1 LWEFLQDERELEPL
15 SALTEWLQ
23 QTLGIPPYVQGRLL
37 SSILVVAVLWIARK
51 LLMAVLWR
59 RITDIRI
66 RYRIRKTSLYVV
78 VTIGTLV
85 IGRVWFEGLQSLATF
100 LGLLSAGLAIA
111 LKDLV
116 VNFAGWAFILW
127 RKPLEVG
134 DRIQIGD
141 YRGDVIDIRVFQFT
155 LLEIGNWVDAEQ
167 STGRI
172 IHIPNGMVLTEVL
185 ANYSKGFEYIWDEL
199 PVLVTFESNWKR
211 AKEILEE
218 VMEKHAGNVA
228 RGASQSVQQ
237 ANQKFLIS
245 YSKLTPI
252 VYTSVADSGVLLTMR
267 YLCNPR
273 ERRATA
279 QDIWE
284 AILDA
289 IGERN
294 DIDFAYPTQR
304 FYHNVTEGKLDA
316 RAEPPPRAP

>member
-1 LWEFLQDERELEPL
+1 MTAITD
-15 SALTEWLQ
+15 WLQ
-23 QTLGIPPYVQGRLL
+23 QNLGIPLPIQGRLL
-37 SSILVVAVLWIARK
+37 SSILVVVILWLSRK
-51 LLMAVLWR
+51 LLLAVLR
-59 RITDIRI
+59 RRVSDIRA

-78 VTIGTLV
+78 VSVGTII

-127 RKPLEVG
+127 RRPLEVG

-141 YRGDVIDIRVFQFT
+141 YRGDVVDLRVFQFT
-155 LLEIGNWVDAEQ
+155 LLEIGNWVEAEQ

-172 IHIPNGMVLTEVL
+172 IHIPNGMVLTAVL
-185 ANYSKGFEYIWDEL
+185 ANYSKGFKYIWDEI
-199 PVLVTFESNWKR
+199 PVLVTFESDWEKTKR
-211 AKEILEE
+211 ILSEIIEVHGQKAAKEA
-218 VMEKHAGNVA
+218 KH
-228 RGASQSVQQ
+228 SVQQ
-237 ANQKFLIS
+237 AGEKFLIS

-279 QDIWE
+279 QEIWE
-284 AILDA
+284 AILEAFGKCD
-289 IGERN
+289 

-304 FYHNVTEGKLDA
+304 FYHNVTEGKSEA
-316 RAEPPPRAP
+316 RAEPPPN

>member
-1 LWEFLQDERELEPL
+1 LT
-15 SALTEWLQ
+15 AITEWLQ
-23 QTLGIPPYVQGRLL
+23 QTLGIPPYIQGRVL
-37 SSILVVAVLWIARK
+37 SSILVVGVLWFVRK
-51 LLMAVLWR
+51 LLLAILWR
-59 RITDIRI
+59 RVTDIRA

-78 VTIGTLV
+78 VTFGALV

-100 LGLLSAGLAIA
+100 LGLLTAGLAIA

-116 VNFAGWAFILW
+116 VNFAGWGFILW
-127 RKPLEVG
+127 RRPLEVG
-134 DRIQIGD
+134 DRIQIGE
-141 YRGDVIDIRVFQFT
+141 YRGDVVDLRVFQFT

-185 ANYSKGFEYIWDEL
+185 ANYTKGFQYIWDEI
-199 PVLVTFESNWKR
+199 PVLVTFESNWKT
-211 AKEILEE
+211 AKQLLTDIIELHGKKAAEE
-218 VMEKHAGNVA
+218 A
-228 RGASQSVQQ
+228 RHSVQR
-237 ANQKFLIS
+237 AGEKFLIS

-279 QDIWE
+279 QQIWE
-284 AILDA
+284 AILEA
-289 IGERN
+289 FGARE

-304 FYHNVTEGKLDA
+304 FYHNVTEGKLEA
-316 RAEPPPRAP
+316 RAEPPS

>member
-1 LWEFLQDERELEPL
+1 LT
-15 SALTEWLQ
+15 AITEWLQ

-37 SSILVVAVLWIARK
+37 SSILVVAALWIARK
-51 LLMAVLWR
+51 LLMTILWR
-59 RITDIRI
+59 RVSDVGS

-78 VTIGTLV
+78 VTVGVLV

-127 RKPLEVG
+127 RRPLEVG
-134 DRIQIGD
+134 NRIQIGK
-141 YRGDVIDIRVFQFT
+141 YRGDVVDIRVFQFT

-172 IHIPNGMVLTEVL
+172 IHIPNGMVLSEVL
-185 ANYSKGFEYIWDEL
+185 ANYSKGFQYIWDEI
-199 PVLVTFESNWKR
+199 PVLVTFESNWKK
-211 AKEILEE
+211 AKELLSEIVELHGQRAA
-218 VMEKHAGNVA
+218 KAA
-228 RGASQSVQQ
+228 PQSVQQ
-237 ANQKFLIS
+237 ARDRFPIS

-252 VYTSVADSGVLLTMR
+252 VYTSVADSGVLLTLR

-273 ERRATA
+273 ERRTTA

-284 AILDA
+284 AILEAFGKCD
-289 IGERN
+289 

-304 FYHNVTEGKLDA
+304 FYHNVTEGKTEA
-316 RAEPPPRAP
+316 RAEPPTEMQ

>member
-1 LWEFLQDERELEPL
+1 M

>member
-1 LWEFLQDERELEPL
+1 M

-228 RGASQSVQQ
+228 RGASQSLQQ
-237 ANQKFLIS
+237 ANGAS
-245 YSKLTPI
+245 
-252 VYTSVADSGVLLTMR
+252 
-267 YLCNPR
+267 
-273 ERRATA
+273 E
-279 QDIWE
+279 
-284 AILDA
+284 
-289 IGERN
+289 
-294 DIDFAYPTQR
+294 
-304 FYHNVTEGKLDA
+304 
-316 RAEPPPRAP
+316 